1 MALSTFTELKEA
13 VADWLDRSDLTARI
27 PDFIA
32 LAEARIN
39 RELRIRPMEVR
50 STMYTTVDQ
59 QYFNLPGG
67 YIQMRNI
74 QLNTNPTTPLEYI
87 TPEMLDRLYG
97 SSTTGKPRAYT
108 LIGDEIQLAPIPDS
122 AYQLEMAFYEKFT
135 PLGDGSAG
143 TVTSNWLTANAPD
156 VLLYGALMEAE
167 PFIKNDE
174 RIPVWLN
181 GYSNAINK
189 LQQQDQRD
197 RHSGSAMRVRNIYSG
212 VEGRN

>member
-1 MALSTFTELKEA
+1 MALSTFTELKDA
-13 VADWLDRSDLTARI
+13 VADWLDRSDLTTRI

-39 RELRIRPMEVR
+39 REIRIRPMEVR
-50 STMYTTVDQ
+50 STMTTTAGN

-122 AYQLEMAFYEKFT
+122 AYTLEMAFYEKFT
-135 PLGDGSAG
+135 ALGDGTSG
-143 TVTSNWLTANAPD
+143 TVTNNWLTTNAPD
-156 VLLYGALMEAE
+156 ILLYGALMEAE

-174 RIPVWLN
+174 RVAVWLN
-181 GYSNAINK
+181 GYGNAIDK
-189 LQQQDQRD
+189 LQKADQRD

-212 VEGRN
+212 VEG

>member
-1 MALSTFTELKEA
+1 MALSTFTELKDA
-13 VADWLDRSDLTARI
+13 IADWLDRSDLTARI

-50 STMYTTVDQ
+50 STMETTSGQ

-122 AYQLEMAFYEKFT
+122 AYTLEMAFYEKFT
-135 PLGDGSAG
+135 ALGDGTSG
-143 TVTSNWLTANAPD
+143 TVTSNWLTKNAPD
-156 VLLYGALMEAE
+156 ILLYGALMEAE

-174 RIPVWLN
+174 RVAVWLN
-181 GYSNAINK
+181 GYGNAIDK
-189 LQQQDQRD
+189 LQKADQRD

-212 VEGRN
+212 VEG

>member
-1 MALSTFTELKEA
+1 MALGTFTELKDA
-13 VADWLDRSDLTARI
+13 IADWLDRSDLTARI
-27 PDFIA
+27 PDFIT

-39 RELRIRPMEVR
+39 RDLRIRPMEVR
-50 STMYTTVDQ
+50 SSMETTSGQ

-74 QLNTNPTTPLEYI
+74 QLNTNPTAPLEYI

-122 AYQLEMAFYEKFT
+122 DYTVEMAFYEKFT
-135 PLGDGSAG
+135 ALGDGTSG
-143 TVTSNWLTANAPD
+143 TVTTNWLTTNAPD
-156 VLLYGALMEAE
+156 VLLYGALLEAE

-174 RIPVWLN
+174 RIRLWLSAYE
-181 GYSNAINK
+181 GAVKKI
-189 LQQQDQRD
+189 QDADARD
-197 RHSGSAMRVRNIYSG
+197 RHSGSAMRIRNIYSG
-212 VEGRN
+212 VEG

>member
-1 MALSTFTELKEA
+1 MALGTFTELKDA

-32 LAEARIN
+32 LAEARLN

-50 STMYTTVDQ
+50 STMVTTADQ
-59 QYFNLPGG
+59 QYFQLPGG
-67 YIQMRNI
+67 YIQMRNM

-87 TPEMLDRLYG
+87 TPEMMDRLYG
-97 SSTTGKPRAYT
+97 STTSGKPRAYT

-122 AYQLEMAFYEKFT
+122 TYTVEMAFYEKFT
-135 PLGDGSAG
+135 PLGDGSSG
-143 TVTSNWLTANAPD
+143 TVTNNWLTANAPD

-181 GYSNAINK
+181 GYNNAVNK

-197 RHSGSAMRVRNIYSG
+197 RHSGSALRVRNIYSG

>member
-1 MALSTFTELKEA
+1 MALSTFTELKDA

-32 LAEARIN
+32 LAEARIS

-50 STMYTTVDQ
+50 SIMYTSSGQ
-59 QYFNLPGG
+59 KYFNLPGG
-67 YIQMRNI
+67 YLQMRNI
-74 QLNTNPTTPLEYI
+74 QLNTNPTQPLEYI

-97 SSTTGKPRAYT
+97 SNTTGKPRAYT
-108 LIGDEIQLAPIPDS
+108 LIGDEIQLSPIPDA
-122 AYQLEMAFYEKFT
+122 AYELEMAFYEKFT
-135 PLGDGSAG
+135 SLGDGTSG
-143 TVTSNWLTANAPD
+143 TVTTNYLTKNAPD

-181 GYSNAINK
+181 GYSNAVEN
-189 LQQQDQRD
+189 LQKADQKD
-197 RHSGSAMRVRNIYSG
+197 RHSGSAMRIRNIYSG
-212 VEGRN
+212 VEG

>member
-1 MALSTFTELKEA
+1 MALGTFTELKDA
-13 VADWLDRSDLTARI
+13 IADWLDRSDLTARI

-97 SSTTGKPRAYT
+97 STTTGKPKAYT

-122 AYQLEMAFYEKFT
+122 AYQVEMAFYEKFT

-212 VEGRN
+212 VEG

>member
-1 MALSTFTELKEA
+1 MALGTFTELKDA

-32 LAEARIN
+32 LAEARLN

-50 STMYTTVDQ
+50 STMVTIADQ
-59 QYFNLPGG
+59 QYFQLPGG
-67 YIQMRNI
+67 YIQMRNM

-97 SSTTGKPRAYT
+97 STTSGKPRAYT

-122 AYQLEMAFYEKFT
+122 TYTVEMAFYEKFT
-135 PLGDGSAG
+135 PLGDGSSG

-181 GYSNAINK
+181 GYNNAVNK

-197 RHSGSAMRVRNIYSG
+197 RHSGSALRVRNIYSG

>member
-1 MALSTFTELKEA
+1 MALGTFTELKDA
-13 VADWLDRSDLTARI
+13 IADWLDRSDLTARI

-50 STMYTTVDQ
+50 STMYATVDQ

-97 SSTTGKPRAYT
+97 SSATGKPRAYT

-122 AYQLEMAFYEKFT
+122 AYQVEMAFYEKFT

-181 GYSNAINK
+181 GYSNAIDK
-189 LQQQDQRD
+189 IQKQDQRD

-212 VEGRN
+212 VEG

>member
-1 MALSTFTELKEA
+1 MALGTYTELKDA
-13 VADWLDRSDLTARI
+13 VADWLDRSDLTSRI

-50 STMYTTVDQ
+50 SVAYTSSGQ
-59 QYFNLPGG
+59 KYFNLPGG
-67 YIQMRNI
+67 YLQMRNI

-97 SSTTGKPRAYT
+97 SNTTGKPRAYT
-108 LIGDEIQLAPIPDS
+108 LIGDEIQLSPIPDA
-122 AYQLEMAFYEKFT
+122 AYEIEMAFYENIT
-135 PLGDGSAG
+135 SLGDGTSG
-143 TVTSNWLTANAPD
+143 TVTYNWLTQNAPD
-156 VLLYGALMEAE
+156 ILLYGSLMEAE

-181 GYSNAINK
+181 GYSNAIDK
-189 LQQQDQRD
+189 LQKADARD
-197 RHSGSAMRVRNIYSG
+197 RHSGSAMRIRNIYSG
-212 VEGRN
+212 VEGS

>member
-1 MALSTFTELKEA
+1 MALGTFTELKDA
-13 VADWLDRSDLTARI
+13 VADWLDRSDLTDRI

-212 VEGRN
+212 VEG

>member
-1 MALSTFTELKEA
+1 MALGTFTELKDA
-13 VADWLDRSDLTARI
+13 IADWLDRSDLTARI

-50 STMYTTVDQ
+50 STMYATVDQ

-97 SSTTGKPRAYT
+97 STTTGKPRAYT

-122 AYQLEMAFYEKFT
+122 AYQIEMAFYEKFT
-135 PLGDGSAG
+135 PLGDGTSG
-143 TVTSNWLTANAPD
+143 TVTNNWLTANAPD

-181 GYSNAINK
+181 GYSNAIDK
-189 LQQQDQRD
+189 LQRQDQRD

-212 VEGRN
+212 VEG

>member
-1 MALSTFTELKEA
+1 MALGTFTELKDA
-13 VADWLDRSDLTARI
+13 IADWLDRSDLTARI

-32 LAEARIN
+32 LAEARLN

-50 STMYTTVDQ
+50 STMVTTADQ
-59 QYFNLPGG
+59 QYFQLPGG
-67 YIQMRNI
+67 YIQMRNM

-87 TPEMLDRLYG
+87 TPEMMDRLYG
-97 SSTTGKPRAYT
+97 STTTGKPRAYT

-122 AYQLEMAFYEKFT
+122 TYTVEMAFYEKFT
-135 PLGDGSAG
+135 PLGDGSSG
-143 TVTSNWLTANAPD
+143 TITSNWLTANAPD

-181 GYSNAINK
+181 GYNNAVNK

-197 RHSGSAMRVRNIYSG
+197 RHSGSALRVRNIYSG

>member
-1 MALSTFTELKEA
+1 MALGTYTELKDA
-13 VADWLDRSDLTARI
+13 IADWLDRSDLTSRI

-50 STMYTTVDQ
+50 SVAYTSSGQ
-59 QYFNLPGG
+59 KYFNLPGG
-67 YIQMRNI
+67 YLQMRNI

-97 SSTTGKPRAYT
+97 SNTTGKPRAYT
-108 LIGDEIQLAPIPDS
+108 LIGDEIQLSPIPDA
-122 AYQLEMAFYEKFT
+122 AYEIEMAFYENIT
-135 PLGDGSAG
+135 SLGDGTSG
-143 TVTSNWLTANAPD
+143 TVTYNWLTQNAPD
-156 VLLYGALMEAE
+156 VLLYGSLMEAE

-181 GYSNAINK
+181 GYSNAIDK
-189 LQQQDQRD
+189 LQKADSRD
-197 RHSGSAMRVRNIYSG
+197 RHSGSAMRIRNIYSG
-212 VEGRN
+212 VEGS

>member
-1 MALSTFTELKEA
+1 MALSTFTELKDA

-27 PDFIA
+27 PDFIT
-32 LAEARIN
+32 LAETRIN

-50 STMYTTVDQ
+50 STMTTTAGS

-74 QLNTNPTTPLEYI
+74 QLNTNPVTPLEYI

-108 LIGDEIQLAPIPDS
+108 LIGDEIQLSPIPDS
-122 AYQLEMAFYEKFT
+122 AYSLEMAFYEKFT
-135 PLGDGSAG
+135 PLGDGATGG
-143 TVTSNWLTANAPD
+143 TVVSNWLTLNAPD
-156 VLLYGALMEAE
+156 VLLYGALLEAE

-174 RIPVWLN
+174 RVPVWLN
-181 GYSNAINK
+181 GYSNAIDK
-189 LQQQDQRD
+189 LQKADARD

-212 VEGRN
+212 VEGS